1 MANYFGEKG
10 WLKLYWIKKIIY
22 IFIGSVSLV
31 LGIIGAFFP
40 VLPTTPFLLLA
51 AFCYMR
57 SSRRMYQW
65 LIHNRIFGA
74 YVYSYVTYRAIPKKT
89 KIRAITI
96 LWATL
101 ILSIIYVPLL
111 YVKALLLVIGTAA
124 TLYIISLNTLGY
136 QQAKEVDN
144 FYCKTKNC

>member
-1 MANYFGEKG
+1 
-10 WLKLYWIKKIIY
+10 
-22 IFIGSVSLV
+22 
-31 LGIIGAFFP
+31 
-40 VLPTTPFLLLA
+40 
-51 AFCYMR
+51 
-57 SSRRMYQW
+57 MYQW
-65 LIHNRIFGA
+65 LIHNKMFGA

-111 YVKALLLVIGTAA
+111 YVKALVLVIGTAA

>member
-1 MANYFGEKG
+1 M
-10 WLKLYWIKKIIY
+10 YWIKKIIY
-22 IFIGSVSLV
+22 IFIGSISLV

-65 LIHNRIFGA
+65 LIHNKMFGA

-101 ILSIIYVPLL
+101 ILSIIYVPLF

>member
-1 MANYFGEKG
+1 M
-10 WLKLYWIKKIIY
+10 YWIKKIIY

-65 LIHNRIFGA
+65 LIHNKIFGA

>member
-1 MANYFGEKG
+1 M
-10 WLKLYWIKKIIY
+10 YWIKKIIY

-51 AFCYMR
+51 AFCYTR

-65 LIHNRIFGA
+65 LIHNKIFGA

>member
-10 WLKLYWIKKIIY
+10 WLKLYWIKKITY

-65 LIHNRIFGA
+65 LIHNKIFGA

>member
-1 MANYFGEKG
+1 MY
-10 WLKLYWIKKIIY
+10 LIKKIVY

-65 LIHNRIFGA
+65 LIHNKIFGA

-101 ILSIIYVPLL
+101 ILSIIYVPLF

-124 TLYIISLNTLGY
+124 TVYLTRLDTLDNEE
-136 QQAKEVDN
+136 AKALAD
-144 FYCKTKNC
+144 FYDKN

>member
-1 MANYFGEKG
+1 M
-10 WLKLYWIKKIIY
+10 YWIKKIIY
-22 IFIGSVSLV
+22 IFIGSISLV

-65 LIHNRIFGA
+65 LIHNKMFGA

>member
-65 LIHNRIFGA
+65 LIHNKIFGA

-89 KIRAITI
+89 TIKINNITI
-96 LWATL
+96 YN
-101 ILSIIYVPLL
+101 SFIYCFN
-111 YVKALLLVIGTAA
+111 
-124 TLYIISLNTLGY
+124 S
-136 QQAKEVDN
+136 
-144 FYCKTKNC
+144 CKRLKKN

>member
-31 LGIIGAFFP
+31 LGSIGAFFP

-65 LIHNRIFGA
+65 LIHNKMFGA

-101 ILSIIYVPLL
+101 ILSIIYVPLF

-124 TLYIISLNTLGY
+124 TVYLTRLDTLDNEE
-136 QQAKEVDN
+136 AKALAD
-144 FYCKTKNC
+144 FYDKN

>member
-1 MANYFGEKG
+1 MS
-10 WLKLYWIKKIIY
+10 LYLIKKIVY

-65 LIHNRIFGA
+65 LIHNKIFGA

>member
-1 MANYFGEKG
+1 M
-10 WLKLYWIKKIIY
+10 YWIKKIIY

-65 LIHNRIFGA
+65 LIHNKIFGA

-124 TLYIISLNTLGY
+124 TFYIISLNTLDY

>member
-31 LGIIGAFFP
+31 LGVIGAFFP

-65 LIHNRIFGA
+65 LIHNKMFGA

-101 ILSIIYVPLL
+101 ILSIIYVPLF

-124 TLYIISLNTLGY
+124 TVYLTRLDTLDNEE
-136 QQAKEVDN
+136 AKALAD
-144 FYCKTKNC
+144 FYDKN